1 MAGSRSSTLLPMRG
15 KRVLSV
21 VALATM
27 MLLPSQVAH
36 AVCEFNGRDMVMP
49 GVFSSQW
56 NSTADIVAF
65 NTEAGFPVTFAG
77 TFHNL
82 YEGVENTNWILQ
94 RVWEAGAVPVAHL
107 EAPLTS
113 AQIASGAFDADLE
126 AWALGFKRWLD
137 ADSSHVAIVAPLQEM
152 NGDWVPW
159 GMDPRNYKPAYRRIV
174 DLFRSLG
181 VDETQVRW
189 MFAPNGVSNFPYSAT
204 DYWPGGDI
212 VDIVGLSAYNFGH
225 EFGEWSTVD
234 DVLFDTTEQLKAFAR
249 DKPFMIS
256 QVGTSI
262 QGGDREGWLT
272 EMFDFVASD
281 SNHIGF
287 IYFNFDKE
295 TNWTVWDGS
304 TVAPGWLAALEDDRV
319 VFGFP
324 LDDWFRPGPIP
335 FSLNPSTAYPRP
347 SVFCG
352 EGSVESP
359 PSFSDVSDGL
369 FYSGPVS
376 WLAHAGLATGF
387 EDGTFRPDAPVSRAE
402 AVTLLWRLACA
413 PTDVPEATFGDVGAA
428 WYRTAVSWAVSI
440 EAVRGYPDG
449 TFRPE
454 APLTRGEL
462 STVLWRVNDCPE
474 GIRPHDFKDVF
485 GRSYYGGAVHW
496 MVDKGIATGTASDRF
511 DPDAPVTRGELATFL
526 FRLPQGS

>member
-1 MAGSRSSTLLPMRG
+1 MRG
-15 KRVLSV
+15 TRLLSV
-21 VALATM
+21 VALATL
-27 MLLPSQVAH
+27 MLLPSQIAY
-36 AVCEFNGRDMVMP
+36 AVCEFNGRDTVMP

-94 RVWEAGAVPVAHL
+94 RVWDAGAVPVAHL

-137 ADSSHVAIVAPLQEM
+137 ADPSHVAIVAPLQEM
-152 NGDWVPW
+152 NGNWVPW
-159 GMDPRNYKPAYRRIV
+159 GMDPLNYRNAYRRIV

-181 VDETQVRW
+181 VTETQVRW
-189 MFAPNGVSNFPYSAT
+189 MFAPNGVSVFPYSAT
-204 DYWPGGDI
+204 DYWPGGDV

-225 EFGEWSTVD
+225 EFGAWSTVD

-256 QVGTSI
+256 QVGTSV

-272 EMFDFVASD
+272 DMFDFVARD
-281 SNHIGF
+281 ANHVGF

-295 TNWTVWDGS
+295 TNWTVWDGD

-319 VFGFP
+319 TFGFP

-335 FSLNPSTAYPRP
+335 FSLSPSTAYPRP

-352 EGSVESP
+352 EGSVVSP
-359 PSFSDVSDGL
+359 PTFSDVSDGL
-369 FYSGPVS
+369 FYSGPIS
-376 WLAHAGLATGF
+376 WLANAGLATGF
-387 EDGTFRPDAPVSRAE
+387 EDGTFRPDASVTRAE
-402 AVTLLWRLACA
+402 AVTMLWRLACA
-413 PTDVPEATFGDVGAA
+413 PTDVPDSTFADVDAD
-428 WYRTAVSWAVSI
+428 WYRTAVSWAVGI
-440 EAVRGYPDG
+440 EAVRGYPDE
-449 TFRPE
+449 TFRPD

-462 STVLWRVNDCPE
+462 STMLWRVNDCPD
-474 GIRPHDFKDVF
+474 GTRPHDFTDVF
-485 GRSYYGGAVHW
+485 ARSFYGGAVHW
-496 MVDKGIATGTASDRF
+496 MVDQQIATGTAPDRF

-526 FRLPQGS
+526 FRMPQGSG